1 MLINILADSLNYGYN
16 GRPWRVLES
25 LNGRK
30 ITNMD
35 QLCETYIAN
44 SKEFH
49 RFSFSQEGDKIVLDA
64 QKCRQISSTPSPDP
78 NPDPDPNPNPNPN
91 PNPTLTLTLP
101 LTLPLPLTLAL
112 ALPLT
117 RCREIS
123 STLMR
128 THAISSIASKNLAH
142 HFAGR
147 EAEAEAKAA

>member
-1 MLINILADSLNYGYN
+1 M
-16 GRPWRVLES
+16 
-25 LNGRK
+25 
-30 ITNMD
+30 
-35 QLCETYIAN
+35 
-44 SKEFH
+44 
-49 RFSFSQEGDKIVLDA
+49 
-64 QKCRQISSTPSPDP
+64 
-78 NPDPDPNPNPNPN
+78 
-91 PNPTLTLTLP
+91 
-101 LTLPLPLTLAL
+101 PLPLTLAL